1 MTNSHMRP
9 FRELGLQE
17 LRLQLDAVHS
27 SEEEQILSQRRALDD
42 GGATDARWVD
52 AVAQARFQQA
62 KLAALLCRSV
72 GDACRERGRREHR
85 RRLPDTQPQHP
96 ARTSGSMLRF
106 RQGRNLPR

>member
-17 LRLQLDAVHS
+17 LRLQLLDAVHS

-72 GDACRERGRREHR
+72 GDA
-85 RRLPDTQPQHP
+85 
-96 ARTSGSMLRF
+96 
-106 RQGRNLPR
+106 